1 MPFAECIFVHLV
13 DATINQGFMEGIWD
27 QSNHNGIKESF
38 HKFHLLTDK
47 QLPFLFISCFE

>member
-1 MPFAECIFVHLV
+1 MPFTECIFVHLV

-38 HKFHLLTDK
+38 HKFHLFADK